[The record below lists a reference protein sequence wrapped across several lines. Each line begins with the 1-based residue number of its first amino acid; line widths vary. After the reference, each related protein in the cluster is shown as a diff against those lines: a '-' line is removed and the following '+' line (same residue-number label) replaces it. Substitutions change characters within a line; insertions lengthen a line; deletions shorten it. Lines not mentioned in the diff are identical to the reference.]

1 MSCNQRKMVSKE
13 EEYFFTV
20 PVPEAQ
26 PHRNGHH
33 LKAELVR
40 ESDMAC
46 SLWPEAPTIQR
57 Q

>member
-1 MSCNQRKMVSKE
+1 MVSKE